1 MHSDVLTT
9 FPTHILVLDSDYAA
23 RVLEFVKDKS
33 LEELNLFH
41 WKRNFDLYV
50 IIHSSYHY
58 WTNRHVQIKVIKSH
72 CLEESHNLEDRYE
85 RLGNEF
91 ADLAAKT
98 IAKDQG
104 IVEFFQS
111 RSSLWN
117 YVEKA
122 EHDWKVFYE
131 FCMELYK
138 PSSMLRK
145 LILCPQKP
153 LTMSPSHNV
162 TKIFLMVVLGTRVL
176 TNCIRKF
183 NLWTQH
189 YRAF

>member
-23 RVLEFVKDKS
+23 SVLEFVKDKS

-58 WTNRHVQIKVIKSH
+58 WNDRHIKVKVIKSH
-72 CLEESHNLEDRYE
+72 CLKKTQNLEDRYE
-85 RLGNEF
+85 RLGNDF

-122 EHDWKVFYE
+122 EHDWKAFYE
-131 FCMELYK
+131 FCYGVAQTFLNAEKTDSVSPKIPDHESQSQRDQNLFNVDTGDQGYDQ
-138 PSSMLRK
+138 PYTEF
-145 LILCPQKP
+145 QP
-153 LTMSPSHNV
+153 LDPT
-162 TKIFLMVVLGTRVL
+162 L
-176 TNCIRKF
+176 
-183 NLWTQH
+183 
-189 YRAF
+189 

>member
-1 MHSDVLTT
+1 MPSDVPTT

-23 RVLEFVKDKS
+23 RVLDLVKDKS

-58 WTNRHVQIKVIKSH
+58 WNDRHIKVKVIKSH
-72 CLEESHNLEDRYE
+72 CLKKTQNLEDRYE

-122 EHDWKVFYE
+122 EHDWKGFYE
-131 FCMELYK
+131 FCYGVAQTFLNTEEID
-138 PSSMLRK
+138 S
-145 LILCPQKP
+145 
-153 LTMSPSHNV
+153 MSP
-162 TKIFLMVVLGTRVL
+162 KILDHESQSQGDQNPYNDGTRHQGFDQPSTEVQPL
-176 TNCIRKF
+176 DPT
-183 NLWTQH
+183 L
-189 YRAF
+189 

>member
-1 MHSDVLTT
+1 MPSNVPSTLPT
-9 FPTHILVLDSDYAA
+9 FILVLDSDYAA
-23 RVLEFVKDKS
+23 RVLDLVKDKS
-33 LEELNLFH
+33 LDELHLLH

-50 IIHSSYHY
+50 IIHSSYHF
-58 WTNRHVQIKVIKSH
+58 WNDRNIKVKVIKSH
-72 CLEESHNLEDRYE
+72 CLEESQNLEDRYE

-122 EHDWKVFYE
+122 EHDWKGFYE
-131 FCMELYK
+131 FCYGVAQTFLNAEEID
-138 PSSMLRK
+138 S
-145 LILCPQKP
+145 
-153 LTMSPSHNV
+153 MSP
-162 TKIFLMVVLGTRVL
+162 KIPDHVPQSPSDQNPDYDSNRDQSFDPMSTDIQPVDPTL
-176 TNCIRKF
+176 
-183 NLWTQH
+183 
-189 YRAF
+189 

>member
-9 FPTHILVLDSDYAA
+9 FPTYLLVLDSDYAA

-58 WTNRHVQIKVIKSH
+58 WANRHIQIKVIKSH

-122 EHDWKVFYE
+122 EHDWKAFYE
-131 FCMELYK
+131 FCYGVAQTFINAEETDSVSQK
-138 PSSMLRK
+138 TPGQESQSQRDQN
-145 LILCPQKP
+145 LINVDAGVQGFDQSYTEFQP
-153 LTMSPSHNV
+153 LDPT
-162 TKIFLMVVLGTRVL
+162 L
-176 TNCIRKF
+176 
-183 NLWTQH
+183 
-189 YRAF
+189 